1 MTLSEDK
8 LWIVRDRWPDGVI
21 KTAEPNLKVSEDGPT
36 AVLTLPYSFFPR
48 VKMIEG
54 KNCLT
59 PVGGTQKI
67 SDRHCGISGNLPG
80 ISDYSHLVSES

>member
-48 VKMIEG
+48 VKMIWN
-54 KNCLT
+54 KTVQLLL
-59 PVGGTQKI
+59 GG
-67 SDRHCGISGNLPG
+67 L
-80 ISDYSHLVSES
+80 